1 MNNLSIHGVIK
12 IEVERTCDHWKH
24 ITFRTDRGN
33 DFQVTVFSDKWL
45 PITRIPDKDGEQL
58 EGVEENGLSLP

>member
-12 IEVERTCDHWKH
+12 IEVERACDHWKH
-24 ITFRTDRGN
+24 VTFITDRGN

-45 PITRIPDKDGEQL
+45 PITRIPDSGENY
-58 EGVEENGLSLP
+58 E

>member
-24 ITFRTDRGN
+24 VTFRTDRGN

-45 PITRIPDKDGEQL
+45 PITRIPDSKED
-58 EGVEENGLSLP
+58 EEV

>member
-12 IEVERTCDHWKH
+12 IEVERTCEHWKH
-24 ITFRTDRGN
+24 VTFRTDRGN

-45 PITRIPDKDGEQL
+45 PITRIPDSK
-58 EGVEENGLSLP
+58 EEN